1 MKYIRIIS
9 IVIGILL
16 IAGISIGYILFR
28 AANTE
33 LYTLDE
39 TARKN
44 VPGSFTQLSDGI
56 THYELA
62 GPDAGKTVVLVHGFS
77 VPYYIWDSTFSR
89 LVREGYRVLRYDC
102 FGRGFSDRPDKL
114 YEASLFRNQL
124 TELLDKLQI
133 RSVYALAG
141 VSFGGAVITDFVL
154 HNKDRVDKMIFV
166 DPVFPGSR
174 APTNYESITKFKM
187 ALSPEDVVNGQL
199 TDLKYPSQF
208 PHWAEQYKVQMKY
221 KGFRNALISTR
232 FHYAAADKVRDNY
245 KALDSL
251 HKAVLLIWGKE
262 DNTVPF
268 RYADSLRQLVHA
280 DYLPVDDAAH
290 LPQMEKAALVNEKM
304 LAFLRAD

>member
-44 VPGSFTQLSDGI
+44 VAGSFIQLSDGI

-62 GPDAGKTVVLVHGFS
+62 GPDTGKTVVLVHGFS

-89 LVREGYRVLRYDC
+89 LVQEGYRVLRYDC

-154 HNKDRVDKMIFV
+154 HNQDRVDKMIFV

-174 APTNYESITKFKM
+174 APTNYESIAKFKM

-268 RYADSLRQLVHA
+268 RYADSLRQLVHT

-290 LPQMEKAALVNEKM
+290 LPQMEKAALVNEKI